1 MSDRGSEEI
10 IIFSGKLQ
18 RYNCICT
25 RNKKENKDKRLEYP
39 VTPISEEKKSVVS
52 RINKNLITEGPSFIY
67 VMHLP

>member
-1 MSDRGSEEI
+1 MVDHMTAQMSDRGSDEI

-39 VTPISEEKKSVVS
+39 VTPISEEEKVS
-52 RINKNLITEGPSFIY
+52 SFKN
-67 VMHLP
+67 